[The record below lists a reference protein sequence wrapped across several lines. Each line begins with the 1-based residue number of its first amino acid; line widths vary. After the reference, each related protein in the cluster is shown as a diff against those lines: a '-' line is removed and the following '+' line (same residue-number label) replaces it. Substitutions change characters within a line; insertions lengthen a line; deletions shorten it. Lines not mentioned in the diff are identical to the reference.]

1 MTVYP
6 GSLDYLY
13 HNGVLEC
20 IPYEAYSMPVSNQP
34 SMNVNPYANLK
45 QKYQNDQYNQY
56 QNIGADSFIPQK
68 EQPQKAAPMLKGLLD
83 CGLVLTT
90 LVCILKG
97 KPKKV

>member
-20 IPYEAYSMPVSNQP
+20 IPYEAYSMPIAQQP
-34 SMNVNPYANLK
+34 SMNVNPYSNLK
-45 QKYQNDQYNQY
+45 QQNQMQMDSYQG
-56 QNIGADSFIPQK
+56 IGSDAFITRDVK
-68 EQPQKAAPMLKGLLD
+68 SNKTSAITKGLIG
-83 CGLVLTT
+83 CGILLGT
-90 LVCILKG
+90 LALILKG